1 MSDGLQ
7 IMVIEGP
14 AGPVRLDYY
23 PPQVRKAIEVLTTY
37 LDGFDAGL
45 AARGHGGTPRA
56 RPDFEDTARQ
66 AAAAG
71 NAAFG
76 TAFTSF
82 SACGPVFAAG
92 EAPPSG
98 RDILLL
104 WGPGAADRVSQA
116 LNRPPDEQ

>member
-1 MSDGLQ
+1 
-7 IMVIEGP
+7 MVIEGP

-45 AARGHGGTPRA
+45 AAGGHGDSPRA
-56 RPDFEDTARQ
+56 QPDLGETARL

-71 NAAFG
+71 NAGFG
-76 TAFTSF
+76 AAFTSF

-92 EAPPSG
+92 ETPSSG

-104 WGPGAADRVSQA
+104 WGPDAADRVSRA
-116 LNRPPDEQ
+116 LTHPPDGR